1 MPPFPSVGL
10 GPLSPSTATRL
21 CAGAMQNACRW
32 YGDLPPWGAPE
43 TAMLLPR
50 IASRRIVQY
59 CQALEPHTACG
70 FAPSRDRLDG
80 LEPLTSAFGSVE
92 IGPMLDKGP
101 RGACQRMRPVGRDP
115 VVLSWCCQLVLR
127 IRLRRRAAWTRTA
140 LIMPKHGFKADAA
153 VGDEADP
160 GNLCRAAHNPEV
172 AGSNPARYQGQ
183 RPLPITGGP
192 FSMPNANLLAGR
204 GSGAER
210 ASHPGFALGHLAQ
223 VNWR

>member
-1 MPPFPSVGL
+1 MVWRSSSLGCPRDRNAAAQNRQPPHRAVLSGTRTAYGL
-10 GPLSPSTATRL
+10 WL
-21 CAGAMQNACRW
+21 
-32 YGDLPPWGAPE
+32 
-43 TAMLLPR
+43 
-50 IASRRIVQY
+50 
-59 CQALEPHTACG
+59 
-70 FAPSRDRLDG
+70 APSRDRLDG

-183 RPLPITGGP
+183 RPFRSREGPSACRMLTCLPGR
-192 FSMPNANLLAGR
+192 AAGR
-204 GSGAER
+204 NGPVIRDSPWAIWHR
-210 ASHPGFALGHLAQ
+210 
-223 VNWR
+223 